1 MLTPEEH
8 LKLFAAFKGTDSSL
22 IDQQVEQMLKDIDI
36 DGISF

>member
-22 IDQQVEQMLKDIDI
+22 IDQQVEQMLKDIDLT
-36 DGISF
+36 DV